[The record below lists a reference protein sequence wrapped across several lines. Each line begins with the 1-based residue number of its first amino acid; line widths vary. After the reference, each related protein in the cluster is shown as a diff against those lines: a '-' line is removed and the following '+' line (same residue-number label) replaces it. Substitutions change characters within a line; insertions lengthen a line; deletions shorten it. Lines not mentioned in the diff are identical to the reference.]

1 MSQRHTPLSKTISK
15 MYRILLLYTLLTCC
29 NCCAVVSQP
38 YVTETHNTYVINGN
52 SALFKCEI
60 PSFVADFVSVEGWVD
75 GDGQEFFA
83 QSGHGNFRRPAHTFV
98 ALRNSYVCRA
108 RTRILREFGWPP
120 PLARLHFPICYSD
133 ITALG
138 IWEVSL

>member
-15 MYRILLLYTLLTCC
+15 MYGILLLYTLLTCC

-60 PSFVADFVSVEGWVD
+60 PSFVVDFVSVEGWVD

-83 QSGHGNFRRPAHTFV
+83 QSGYGNFRRPAHPFV
-98 ALRNSYVCRA
+98 AITRTPNQRA
-108 RTRILREFGWPP
+108 RILCEHRRPR
-120 PLARLHFPICYSD
+120 LMARLLP
-133 ITALG
+133 
-138 IWEVSL
+138 